1 MLLHQCHLDNLCNG
15 GLKLNFGQLDVRL
28 RVKFIRGICSR
39 SSDHPD
45 RFDCIYNL
53 YEMMRDESLF
63 GFDTN
68 AVGVEDLVKDM
79 CSETYPDAVDFGFVK
94 TQGEHT
100 FDLR

>member
-1 MLLHQCHLDNLCNG
+1 
-15 GLKLNFGQLDVRL
+15 
-28 RVKFIRGICSR
+28 
-39 SSDHPD
+39 
-45 RFDCIYNL
+45 
-53 YEMMRDESLF
+53 MMRDESLF